1 MTWLLNS
8 RVSISKDDGCS
19 KHERALGWGKFKLEQ
34 PRSDYKP
41 RTPDGTFWGHFML
54 NVCLRSR
61 PPNSDEHLN
70 DRTNEAL
77 DNPRRLRLVERLA
90 ASTTTMINN
99 DFASKSSR
107 ILAFGDV
114 ARMTGLLATSED
126 KWIVTE
132 SQRTRLPIIARKN
145 SNLFCFSSL
154 VLCFMI
160 KST

>member
-1 MTWLLNS
+1 
-8 RVSISKDDGCS
+8 
-19 KHERALGWGKFKLEQ
+19 
-34 PRSDYKP
+34 
-41 RTPDGTFWGHFML
+41 ML

-61 PPNSDEHLN
+61 PPNSNEHLN

-77 DNPRRLRLVERLA
+77 DNPKRFRLVERLA
-90 ASTTTMINN
+90 APRTMIDN

-114 ARMTGLLATSED
+114 ARMTGLLGRSED

-132 SQRTRLPIIARKN
+132 CQRTRFPINVKKN

-160 KST
+160 KNT